1 MTNALFA
8 GAFASTRP
16 RTPPKQAGG
25 SWKELP
31 KVKLQRMNRRAL
43 TLGAL
48 AVSGALALTACGSD
62 DTGNAGGGST
72 TDAAASSSIE
82 CGDAKGQL
90 LADGSSAQKNAI
102 DAWVKEFTAAC
113 KGVQINYKGSGSGA
127 GITAFTQGQVAFAGS
142 DSALD
147 SEEIAASKEVCAD
160 GQGIDL
166 PMVGGPIALAYNVPG
181 AEGLVLDAETIAK
194 IFDSKIKKWN
204 DAAIKKL
211 NPEVELPDL
220 NIQAFHRSDESGTT
234 DNFTKYLIATT
245 PDNWKY
251 EGGKAWQ
258 AKGGQAASGS
268 SGVAQQVS
276 QTAGAISYM
285 ELSYAE
291 GMDVVA
297 IDTGAAEPVAAS
309 TEGATKAIADA
320 EIVGTGKDLALEIN
334 YKTEAEGAYP
344 ITLVTYEIVC
354 DAGNKAETLPATK
367 AFLGYIA
374 SEDGQGQLADAG
386 YAPIPDDIIA
396 KVRTT
401 IEGLS

>member
-1 MTNALFA
+1 M
-8 GAFASTRP
+8 
-16 RTPPKQAGG
+16 
-25 SWKELP
+25 
-31 KVKLQRMNRRAL
+31 KLQRMNRRAL

-62 DTGNAGGGST
+62 DTGNGGGSSAS
-72 TDAAASSSIE
+72 AAATGSID

-102 DAWVKEFTAAC
+102 DAWVKAFTAAC
-113 KGVQINYKGSGSGA
+113 KDVQINYKGSGSGA
-127 GITAFTQGQVAFAGS
+127 GITAFNQGQVAFAGS

-147 SEEIAASKEVCAD
+147 EEEIAASKEVCQG

-166 PMVGGPIALAYNVPG
+166 PMVGGPIALSYNVPG
-181 AEGLVLDAETIAK
+181 VDNLVLDAETIAK
-194 IFDSKIKKWN
+194 IFDSKITKWN

-211 NPEVELPDL
+211 NPDADLPDL
-220 NIQAFHRSDESGTT
+220 KIQAFHRSDESGTT

-258 AKGGQAASGS
+258 AKGGQSASGS

-276 QTAGAISYM
+276 QVSGAISYM

-297 IDTGAAEPVAAS
+297 IDTGAVEPVKAS
-309 TEGATKAIADA
+309 TDGATAAIADA
-320 EIVGTGKDLALEIN
+320 EVVGQGKDLALEIN
-334 YKTEAEGAYP
+334 YKTKADGAYP

-354 DAGNKAETLPATK
+354 DKGNKADSLPATK
-367 AFLGYIA
+367 AFLNYVA

-386 YAPIPDDIIA
+386 YAPIPAEIIA